1 MAEFKTLVARLD
13 EAEQFLERAS
23 APAPAASPYAPLDA
37 LDAAVSALEEL
48 TPRVGVF
55 EKRAL
60 EKDPDKKVYGPKMA
74 ERVLAVAG
82 RLADAAEAADEL
94 SDSLA
99 PLRRQRS
106 GERRAEQQREEEEA
120 QAAAQAAARA
130 QAAAEDARS
139 RAAADAAAEAAA
151 AEAEERRRVAE
162 RLERIAA
169 GEAGADPRRGA
180 AAAPRLGLSL
190 TDALAALAA
199 ACEPAE
205 LASAVQ
211 ALHLLCSNAL
221 AYPEDARFR
230 GVRLLN
236 ETFQQAVA
244 RHAGGVEVL
253 LALGFIEREEAE
265 EDGERLPQIVY
276 RLEEPPLEEPER
288 WAEWYAGV
296 RSQRDE
302 LTAYLAAAAIPPLP
316 PATRSLGWDEA
327 KPASLASHQVAV
339 LHGQAGGGR

>member
-1 MAEFKTLVARLD
+1 MGGQSRAQCCATNKILYCGQAASVWVVRRLARKAQHPTVSAMAEFKTLVARLD

-120 QAAAQAAARA
+120 QAAAQAAVGR
-130 QAAAEDARS
+130 
-139 RAAADAAAEAAA
+139 
-151 AEAEERRRVAE
+151 
-162 RLERIAA
+162 
-169 GEAGADPRRGA
+169 
-180 AAAPRLGLSL
+180 
-190 TDALAALAA
+190 
-199 ACEPAE
+199 
-205 LASAVQ
+205 
-211 ALHLLCSNAL
+211 
-221 AYPEDARFR
+221 
-230 GVRLLN
+230 
-236 ETFQQAVA
+236 
-244 RHAGGVEVL
+244 
-253 LALGFIEREEAE
+253 
-265 EDGERLPQIVY
+265 
-276 RLEEPPLEEPER
+276 
-288 WAEWYAGV
+288 
-296 RSQRDE
+296 
-302 LTAYLAAAAIPPLP
+302 
-316 PATRSLGWDEA
+316 TRCG
-327 KPASLASHQVAV
+327 
-339 LHGQAGGGR
+339 